1 MMETLNNEQL
11 CALAQS
17 GDIHAQNLLIE
28 NNLGFIRQQ
37 ANLAAWQF
45 GDRAGAITD
54 DLVQE
59 GCLGM
64 IEAIKRFKPES
75 GYKFLTYAVYWI
87 RKFMLEAAGILKAAD
102 KVDSLNRSV
111 REEDYSE
118 LIQFVTDEYVKSP
131 EQIYIENETREEV
144 RTALGKIGPRERT
157 YLLYRFGFQDGEE
170 HPVPETAE
178 HFHLTERRAESTEKA
193 ALRNVR
199 EHLSW

>member
-11 CALAQS
+11 CALPQR
-17 GDIHAQNLLIE
+17 GDITAQNLLIE

-75 GYKFLTYAVYWI
+75 GNKFLTYAVYWI

-102 KVDSLNRSV
+102 KVDSLNQSV

-118 LIQFVTDEYVKSP
+118 LIQFVTDEYAKSP

-144 RTALGKIGPRERT
+144 RKALGEIGLRERT

-170 HPVPETAE
+170 HPVRETAE

-199 EHLSW
+199 EYLPR

>member
-11 CALAQS
+11 CALAQR
-17 GDIHAQNLLIE
+17 GDIPAQNLMIE

-75 GYKFLTYAVYWI
+75 GNKFLTYAVYWI
-87 RKFMLEAAGILKAAD
+87 RKFMLETARILKAAD

-118 LIQFVTDEYVKSP
+118 LIQFVTDEYAKSP

-144 RTALGKIGPRERT
+144 RTALGEIGPRERT
-157 YLLYRFGFQDGEE
+157 YLLYRFGFLDGEE
-170 HPVPETAE
+170 HPIPETAE
-178 HFHLTERRAESTEKA
+178 HFHLTERRAKSTEKA